1 MRKLVTLILIA
12 AIWALLASGCT
23 WAFSKETIVR
33 CPKCSA
39 TFSVDDDLRMRQL
52 RE

>member
-1 MRKLVTLILIA
+1 MRKLATFLLILG
-12 AIWALLASGCT
+12 IWAVLASGCT
-23 WAFSKETIVR
+23 WAFSKDTIVR

-39 TFSVDDDLRMRQL
+39 TFSVDEDLRMRQL